1 MSSEP
6 SRMRG
11 LRPRTEAQSSKR
23 IAQSS
28 SSVVDIL
35 ADCRLF
41 TAVPAKSFQRL
52 VTMARLCKFKKGQ
65 VIFREREECPGVYVV
80 GKGMVRVFK
89 TGAGGKEH
97 VLHIVEAGGT
107 FAEVAAMGGFN
118 VPASA
123 QAVASTVCAL
133 LPQAAFR
140 KALEED
146 HPLCLGMLSG
156 LSLWVKHLVGL
167 LEDVVLRDAAGR
179 IANYLLD
186 SPRSRDGD
194 VALPSLKRYVA
205 SHLNLTSE
213 TFSRTF
219 RRLVDAGLIAVG
231 EKNRVRI
238 IAPERLRSIAKGTM
252 PGM

>member
-1 MSSEP
+1 M
-6 SRMRG
+6 
-11 LRPRTEAQSSKR
+11 T
-23 IAQSS
+23 
-28 SSVVDIL
+28 SVVEIL
-35 ADCRLF
+35 TDCRLF
-41 TAVPAKSFQRL
+41 TAVPARSFQRL
-52 VTMARLCKFKKGQ
+52 VTMARLAKFRKGQ
-65 VIFREREECPGVYVV
+65 TIFRENEECPGVYVV

-97 VLHIVEAGGT
+97 VLHMVEAGGT
-107 FAEVAAMGGFN
+107 FAEVAALGGFR
-118 VPASA
+118 VPATA
-123 QAVASTVCAL
+123 EAVEATLCAL
-133 LPQAAFR
+133 LPQPLFR

-167 LEDVVLRDAAGR
+167 LEDVVLRDAVGR

-186 SPRSRDGD
+186 ARRTDNGD

-219 RRLVDAGLIAVG
+219 RRLLDAGLISLG

-238 IAPERLRSIAKGTM
+238 IAPERLRSIAQGLLPKI
-252 PGM
+252 

>member
-1 MSSEP
+1 M
-6 SRMRG
+6 
-11 LRPRTEAQSSKR
+11 L
-23 IAQSS
+23 
-28 SSVVDIL
+28 SVIEIL

-52 VTMARLCKFKKGQ
+52 AAMARLLKFRKGQ
-65 VIFREREECPGVYVV
+65 MIFRENEDCPGVYVV

-89 TGAGGKEH
+89 TGGGGKEH

-107 FAEVAAMGGFN
+107 FAEVAALGGFK

-123 QAVASTVCAL
+123 EAVEATLCAL
-133 LPQAAFR
+133 LPQALFR
-140 KALEED
+140 KALEDD
-146 HPLCLGMLSG
+146 HSLCLGMLSG

-186 SPRSRDGD
+186 APRAADGE

-219 RRLVDAGLIAVG
+219 RRLIDAGLISIG
-231 EKNRVRI
+231 KKNHVRI
-238 IAPERLRSIAKGTM
+238 VAPERLRSIAQGILPKE
-252 PGM
+252 

>member
-1 MSSEP
+1 M
-6 SRMRG
+6 
-11 LRPRTEAQSSKR
+11 A
-23 IAQSS
+23 I
-28 SSVVDIL
+28 
-35 ADCRLF
+35 
-41 TAVPAKSFQRL
+41 
-52 VTMARLCKFKKGQ
+52 ARLAKFRKGQ
-65 VIFREREECPGVYVV
+65 MIFRENEECPGVYVV

-107 FAEVAAMGGFN
+107 FAEVAALGGFQ
-118 VPASA
+118 VPAAA
-123 QAVASTVCAL
+123 QAVESTLCAL
-133 LPQAAFR
+133 LPQPLFR

-186 SPRSRDGD
+186 ARRAADGD

-213 TFSRTF
+213 TFSRTLS
-219 RRLVDAGLIAVG
+219 RLVDAGLITVG
-231 EKNRVRI
+231 EKNHVRI
-238 IAPERLRSIAKGTM
+238 VSPERLRGIAQGVV
-252 PGM
+252 PEV

>member
-1 MSSEP
+1 V
-6 SRMRG
+6 
-11 LRPRTEAQSSKR
+11 T
-23 IAQSS
+23 
-28 SSVVDIL
+28 SVIEIL
-35 ADCRLF
+35 TDCPLF
-41 TAVPAKSFQRL
+41 TAVPARSFQRL
-52 VTMARLCKFKKGQ
+52 AAMARLVKFKKGQ
-65 VIFREREECPGVYVV
+65 TIFREHQECPGVYVV

-107 FAEVAAMGGFN
+107 FAEVAALGGFE

-123 QAVASTVCAL
+123 EAVEPTLCAL
-133 LPQAAFR
+133 LPQPSFR

-186 SPRSRDGD
+186 ARRADDGD

-219 RRLVDAGLIAVG
+219 RRLIDAGLISLG
-231 EKNRVRI
+231 KKNHVRI
-238 IAPERLRSIAKGTM
+238 VAPERLRRVAQGLVPKI
-252 PGM
+252 

>member
-1 MSSEP
+1 M
-6 SRMRG
+6 
-11 LRPRTEAQSSKR
+11 T
-23 IAQSS
+23 
-28 SSVVDIL
+28 SVVDIL

-41 TAVPAKSFQRL
+41 TAVPPKSFQRL
-52 VTMARLCKFKKGQ
+52 ATMARLCKFKKGQ
-65 VIFREREECPGVYVV
+65 TIFREREDCPGVYIV

-97 VLHIVEAGGT
+97 VLHMVEPGGT
-107 FAEVAAMGGFN
+107 FAEVAAMGGFK

-123 QAVASTVCAL
+123 QAVAATLCVL

-186 SPRSRDGD
+186 APRSRDGD
-194 VALPSLKRYVA
+194 VTLPGLKRYVA

-219 RRLVDAGLIAVG
+219 RRLVDAGLITVG
-231 EKNRVRI
+231 AKNRVRI
-238 IAPERLRSIAKGTM
+238 VSPERLRSIAQGTL
-252 PGM
+252 PEV

>member
-1 MSSEP
+1 MQINSGKIFTP
-6 SRMRG
+6 M
-11 LRPRTEAQSSKR
+11 T
-23 IAQSS
+23 
-28 SSVVDIL
+28 SVVEIL
-35 ADCRLF
+35 SDCRLF
-41 TAVPAKSFQRL
+41 TAVPARSFQRL
-52 VTMARLCKFKKGQ
+52 VAMARLAKFRKGQ
-65 VIFREREECPGVYVV
+65 TIFRENEECPGVYVV

-107 FAEVAAMGGFN
+107 FAEVAALGGFR
-118 VPASA
+118 VPAAA
-123 QAVASTVCAL
+123 QAVESTLCAL
-133 LPQAAFR
+133 LPQPLFR

-186 SPRSRDGD
+186 ARRAEDGD

-213 TFSRTF
+213 TFSRTLS
-219 RRLVDAGLIAVG
+219 RLVDAGLITVG
-231 EKNRVRI
+231 EKNHVRI
-238 IAPERLRSIAKGTM
+238 VSAERLRSIAQGVVPEK
-252 PGM
+252 

>member
-1 MSSEP
+1 M
-6 SRMRG
+6 
-11 LRPRTEAQSSKR
+11 L
-23 IAQSS
+23 
-28 SSVVDIL
+28 SVVDIL
-35 ADCRLF
+35 TDCRLF
-41 TAVPAKSFQRL
+41 SAVPAKSFQRL
-52 VTMARLCKFKKGQ
+52 MAMARLAKFRKGQ
-65 VIFREREECPGVYVV
+65 TIFREHEDCPGVFVV

-97 VLHIVEAGGT
+97 VLHMVEPGET
-107 FAEVAAMGGFN
+107 FAEVAALGGFK

-123 QAVASTVCAL
+123 EAVESTVCAL
-133 LPQAAFR
+133 LPQPQFR

-186 SPRSRDGD
+186 ARRADDGD

-219 RRLVDAGLIAVG
+219 RRLLDAGLISLRA
-231 EKNRVRI
+231 KNHVRI
-238 IAPERLRSIAKGTM
+238 VDPERLRKVAEGLASFNPEPTATAR
-252 PGM
+252 

>member
-1 MSSEP
+1 MP
-6 SRMRG
+6 SVI
-11 LRPRTEAQSSKR
+11 E
-23 IAQSS
+23 
-28 SSVVDIL
+28 IL
-35 ADCRLF
+35 TDCRLF
-41 TAVPAKSFQRL
+41 TAVPARSFQRL
-52 VTMARLCKFKKGQ
+52 AAMARLAKFRKGQ
-65 VIFREREECPGVYVV
+65 TIFRENDDCPGVYVV

-107 FAEVAAMGGFN
+107 FAEVAALGGFK

-123 QAVASTVCAL
+123 EAVESTLCVL
-133 LPQAAFR
+133 LPQPLFR

-186 SPRSRDGD
+186 ARRADDGD

-219 RRLVDAGLIAVG
+219 RRLVDAGVISVG
-231 EKNRVRI
+231 KKNHVRI
-238 IAPERLRSIAKGTM
+238 VAPERLRSIAQGVLPKM
-252 PGM
+252 E

>member
-1 MSSEP
+1 M
-6 SRMRG
+6 
-11 LRPRTEAQSSKR
+11 
-23 IAQSS
+23 I
-28 SSVVDIL
+28 SVIEIL
-35 ADCRLF
+35 SDCRLF

-52 VTMARLCKFKKGQ
+52 VAMSRLAKFRKGQ
-65 VIFREREECPGVYVV
+65 VIFRENEDCPGVYVV

-97 VLHIVEAGGT
+97 VLHMVEQGGT
-107 FAEVAAMGGFN
+107 FAEVAALGGFK

-123 QAVASTVCAL
+123 EAVEATLCAL
-133 LPQAAFR
+133 LPQPSFR

-146 HPLCLGMLSG
+146 HALCLGMLSG
-156 LSLWVKHLVGL
+156 LSIWVKHLVGL

-186 SPRSRDGD
+186 ARRAENGD
-194 VALPSLKRYVA
+194 VALPSLKRHVA

-219 RRLVDAGLIAVG
+219 RRLIDAGLISLG

-238 IAPERLRSIAKGTM
+238 ISPERLRHVAQGLM
-252 PGM
+252 PKI

>member
-1 MSSEP
+1 MSSV
-6 SRMRG
+6 
-11 LRPRTEAQSSKR
+11 
-23 IAQSS
+23 I
-28 SSVVDIL
+28 DIL
-35 ADCRLF
+35 TDCRLF
-41 TAVPAKSFQRL
+41 EAVPAKSFQRL
-52 VTMARLCKFKKGQ
+52 VAMARLCKFKKGQ
-65 VIFREREECPGVYVV
+65 TIFRENDDCPGVYVV

-97 VLHIVEAGGT
+97 VLHMVQPGGT
-107 FAEVAAMGGFN
+107 FAEVAALGGFK

-123 QAVASTVCAL
+123 EAVEATLCTL
-133 LPQAAFR
+133 LPQPLFR

-156 LSLWVKHLVGL
+156 LSMWVKHLVGL

-186 SPRSRDGD
+186 AERADNGD
-194 VALPSLKRYVA
+194 IALPSLKRYVA

-219 RRLVDAGLIAVG
+219 RRLVDAGLITVG

-238 IAPERLRSIAKGTM
+238 VAPERLRRIAQGLATFG
-252 PGM
+252 PEPEERRV

>member
-1 MSSEP
+1 M
-6 SRMRG
+6 
-11 LRPRTEAQSSKR
+11 T
-23 IAQSS
+23 
-28 SSVVDIL
+28 SVVEIL
-35 ADCRLF
+35 TDCRLF
-41 TAVPAKSFQRL
+41 TAVPARSFQRL
-52 VTMARLCKFKKGQ
+52 VAIARLAKFRKGQ
-65 VIFREREECPGVYVV
+65 MIFRENEECPGVYVV

-107 FAEVAAMGGFN
+107 FAEVAALGGFQ
-118 VPASA
+118 VPAAA
-123 QAVASTVCAL
+123 QAVESTLCAL
-133 LPQAAFR
+133 LPQPLFR

-186 SPRSRDGD
+186 ARRAADGD

-213 TFSRTF
+213 TFSRTLS
-219 RRLVDAGLIAVG
+219 RLVDAGLITVG
-231 EKNRVRI
+231 EKNHVRI
-238 IAPERLRSIAKGTM
+238 VSPERLRGIAQGVV
-252 PGM
+252 PEV

>member
-1 MSSEP
+1 M
-6 SRMRG
+6 
-11 LRPRTEAQSSKR
+11 T
-23 IAQSS
+23 
-28 SSVVDIL
+28 SVIEIL
-35 ADCRLF
+35 TDCRLF
-41 TAVPAKSFQRL
+41 AAVPAKSFQRL
-52 VTMARLCKFKKGQ
+52 AAMARLAKFRKGQ
-65 VIFREREECPGVYVV
+65 MIFRENEDCPGVYVV

-89 TGAGGKEH
+89 TGSGGKEH
-97 VLHIVEAGGT
+97 VLHMVEAGGT
-107 FAEVAAMGGFN
+107 FAEVAALGGFK

-123 QAVASTVCAL
+123 EAVEATLCVL
-133 LPQAAFR
+133 LPQPLFR

-186 SPRSRDGD
+186 ARRATDGD

-219 RRLVDAGLIAVG
+219 RRLIDAGLISLG
-231 EKNRVRI
+231 EKNHVRI
-238 IAPERLRSIAKGTM
+238 VAPERLRSVAQGHM
-252 PGM
+252 PKL

>member
-1 MSSEP
+1 M
-6 SRMRG
+6 
-11 LRPRTEAQSSKR
+11 T
-23 IAQSS
+23 
-28 SSVVDIL
+28 SVVDIL
-35 ADCRLF
+35 TDCRLF
-41 TAVPAKSFQRL
+41 TAVPPRSFQRL
-52 VTMARLCKFKKGQ
+52 VAIARLAKFRKGQ
-65 VIFREREECPGVYVV
+65 VIFRENDECPGVYVV

-89 TGAGGKEH
+89 TAPGGKEH
-97 VLHIVEAGGT
+97 VLHIVEVGGT
-107 FAEVAAMGGFN
+107 FAEVAALGGFK
-118 VPASA
+118 VPATA
-123 QAVASTVCAL
+123 EAVETTQCAL
-133 LPQAAFR
+133 LPQPAFR

-186 SPRSRDGD
+186 ARRADDGE

-219 RRLVDAGLIAVG
+219 RRLLDAGLISLG
-231 EKNRVRI
+231 EKNHVRI
-238 IAPERLRSIAKGTM
+238 IAPERLLRIAQGTL
-252 PGM
+252 PVV

>member
-1 MSSEP
+1 M
-6 SRMRG
+6 
-11 LRPRTEAQSSKR
+11 A
-23 IAQSS
+23 A
-28 SSVVDIL
+28 
-35 ADCRLF
+35 
-41 TAVPAKSFQRL
+41 
-52 VTMARLCKFKKGQ
+52 MARLARFRKGQ
-65 VIFREREECPGVYVV
+65 TIFRENDECPGVYVV

-89 TGAGGKEH
+89 TGSGGKEH
-97 VLHIVEAGGT
+97 VLHIVEPGGT
-107 FAEVAAMGGFN
+107 FAEVAALGGFK

-123 QAVASTVCAL
+123 EAVEASLCAL
-133 LPQAAFR
+133 LPQPLFR

-179 IANYLLD
+179 IASYLLD
-186 SPRSRDGD
+186 ARRAANGD

-219 RRLVDAGLIAVG
+219 RRLLDAGLISLG
-231 EKNRVRI
+231 EKNHVRI
-238 IAPERLRSIAKGTM
+238 VAPEQLRKVAQGLVPKM
-252 PGM
+252 